1 MRHLFKHLARYR
13 KESVLAP
20 LFKLLEAMMELYV
33 PIVVADI
40 IDRGIG
46 AGNREYI
53 ISRFL
58 VLLALAA
65 AGVVFALTA
74 QYFAAKAA
82 VGCAGEIRMSLFDK
96 VNRIAFADID
106 RIGTASLI
114 TRLSGDSDLVQ
125 NGINLFLR
133 LVMRSPFVVLGAMIM
148 AFTVNRKA
156 SVIFAAAIA
165 LLFAA
170 AFAIM
175 LVPVR
180 TYRKVQNRADAMT
193 GTVRENLIGV
203 RVIRAYGM
211 SENEREEFRSVNSAL
226 SMIQK
231 TAGKI
236 SALMNPATVLI
247 LNCAVMVLLYVSGGL
262 VDTGELTAGQTVA
275 LYNYMGQILVEL
287 LKLANLVITLS
298 KASASMKRISEVL
311 GTEPSMSF
319 PEETKAAEDSQ
330 YAVEF
335 RNVTLRYSEGA
346 EPALSDIS
354 FRLRRGET
362 LGIIGG
368 TGSGKTSVL
377 SLILRFYDATSGAVL
392 VDGRDVK
399 DYTAPDL
406 RSAIG
411 YALQKP
417 VLFRGT
423 MRSNLTYGN
432 REAGDGL
439 IMESV
444 RTAQAEN
451 IVESRQEGLD
461 SVIEQKGRN
470 LSGGQRQRLTVA
482 RALARRPGILIL
494 DDSSSALDYA
504 TDAALRKSISELD
517 YSPSVIIVSQRI
529 VSVMNADTIL
539 VLDDGK
545 TAGAGSHEE
554 LLKGC
559 RVYREIYESQY
570 GSAAGKGGDLLWAK
584 DPGEEL

>member
-1 MRHLFKHLARYR
+1 MTDGGKMRHLFKHLARYR

-231 TAGKI
+231 AAGKI

-354 FRLRRGET
+354 FRLRKGET

-570 GSAAGKGGDLLWAK
+570 GSAAGKGGDL
-584 DPGEEL
+584 